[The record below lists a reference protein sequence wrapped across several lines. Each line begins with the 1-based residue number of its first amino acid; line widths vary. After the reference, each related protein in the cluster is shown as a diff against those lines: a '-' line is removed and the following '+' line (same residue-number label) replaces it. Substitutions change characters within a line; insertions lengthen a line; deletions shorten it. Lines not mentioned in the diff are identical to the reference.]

1 MCSCTSP
8 SMMAVRVF
16 VLAIA
21 VGSKLGPRTTTFTRC
36 SDQPPAKRL
45 EWLAGAPGFEPGNG
59 GIKIRCLTSWLRPIA
74 GPTANANRHA
84 AKEAGLRQIAA
95 RRIGADAHMRL
106 ELLGLTPSVRP
117 GKVQQTRKDR
127 RQ

>member
-84 AKEAGLRQIAA
+84 AEGVAPPQIPA
-95 RRIGADAHMRL
+95 RRIVPDAHMRI
-106 ELLGLTPSVRP
+106 ESLGLTPSVRP
-117 GKVQQTRKDR
+117 GKVQRTHKDR
-127 RQ
+127 HR